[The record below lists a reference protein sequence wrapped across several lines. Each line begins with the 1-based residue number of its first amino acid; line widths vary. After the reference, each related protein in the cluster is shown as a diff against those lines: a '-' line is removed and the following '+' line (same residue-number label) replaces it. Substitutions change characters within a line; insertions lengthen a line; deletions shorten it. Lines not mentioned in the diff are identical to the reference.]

1 MNAQIII
8 IILVVLLVIIAID
21 LAIQCYRL
29 TKIAENA
36 EYRAVVHFKKLM
48 EIENEVRSIDLSR
61 ATYSDLHNSYKRIKK
76 VIANKEN

>member
-29 TKIAENA
+29 TKITENA

-61 ATYSDLHNSYKRIKK
+61 TTYSDLHNSYKKIKK
-76 VIANKEN
+76 VIANKDN

>member
-1 MNAQIII
+1 MDTKLIII
-8 IILVVLLVIIAID
+8 MLIVLLVIIATD

-29 TKIAENA
+29 TKITENA

-48 EIENEVRSIDLSR
+48 EIENEVRSIDLSG

-76 VIANKEN
+76 VIANKDN

>member
-1 MNAQIII
+1 MDTKLIII
-8 IILVVLLVIIAID
+8 MLIVLLVIIATD

-29 TKIAENA
+29 TKITENA

-76 VIANKEN
+76 VIANKDN

>member
-8 IILVVLLVIIAID
+8 TVLVILLIIIAID

-29 TKIAENA
+29 TKITENA

-48 EIENEVRSIDLSR
+48 EIENEVRSIDLSG

>member
-8 IILVVLLVIIAID
+8 TVLVILLIIIAID

-36 EYRAVVHFKKLM
+36 EQRSVVHFKKLM
-48 EIENEVRSIDLSR
+48 NIENEVRSIDLSG

>member
-8 IILVVLLVIIAID
+8 IILVVLLVITAID

-29 TKIAENA
+29 TKITENA

-76 VIANKEN
+76 VIANKDN